1 MIGRDSR
8 HRIAQGLL
16 WNPVGWWVLRLGNAI
31 VRRYDA
37 IAMNYSLH
45 SPTNGEYWLID
56 QLPRDEP
63 VTAFDVGFHQ
73 GNFTAQVLQRRP
85 SNASIIAF
93 DPWRPAQ
100 AAFTSRFGGDP
111 RVRLVASAL
120 AATPG
125 KATFHDYGSECNS
138 LAPRDDGGTERATYD
153 VPVETLDQWCDTNH
167 IRRITFLKIDA
178 EGFDVAVLEGASA
191 LLAESRIDLIMFEY
205 STAWIAARRFLRD
218 AALYMQRFPYR
229 LHRLW
234 NGFLTPFEY
243 NVRDEAFA
251 LRNGMFVATA
261 DASQWAASI
270 PRRSCP

>member
-1 MIGRDSR
+1 MIGRDTR
-8 HRIAQGLL
+8 HRIAQALL
-16 WNPVGWWVLRLGNAI
+16 WNPVGWWVLRLGNAL

-63 VTAFDVGFHQ
+63 VTAFDVGFHR

-85 SNASIIAF
+85 SNTSIIAF

-100 AAFTSRFGGDP
+100 AAFASRFGGDP

-120 AATPG
+120 AAVPG
-125 KATFHDYGSECNS
+125 KATFHDYDSECNS
-138 LAPRDDGGTERATYD
+138 LAPRDDGGTERAAYD
-153 VPVETLDQWCDTNH
+153 VPVETLDQWCDAND
-167 IRRITFLKIDA
+167 IRRISFLKIDA
-178 EGFDVAVLEGASA
+178 EGFDVAVLEGASG
-191 LLAESRIDLIMFEY
+191 LLAESRIDVIMFEY

-218 AALYMQRFPYR
+218 AAVYMERFPYR

-243 NVRDEAFA
+243 TVRDEAFA